1 MDLCE
6 CQAEF
11 GDIAQIT
18 KGTLSF
24 LSLDKKVCKLEKQYI
39 KDVGL
44 PRAEKRNGN
53 EGVLFE

>member
-1 MDLCE
+1 MDLCK

-18 KGTLSF
+18 EGTLSF
-24 LSLDKKVCKLEKQYI
+24 CHVDKKVCKLEKQYI
-39 KDVGL
+39 KDVGT
-44 PRAEKRNGN
+44 EKRNGK